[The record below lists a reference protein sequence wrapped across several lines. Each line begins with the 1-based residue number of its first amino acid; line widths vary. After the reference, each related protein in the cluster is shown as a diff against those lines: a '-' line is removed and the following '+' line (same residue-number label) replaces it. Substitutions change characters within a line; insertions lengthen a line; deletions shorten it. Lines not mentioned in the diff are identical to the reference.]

1 MLATLCWYENWLGP
15 YHPRTLS
22 LMAQV
27 GDVSRKRKNL
37 RLPARCWSASSR
49 DGDRHLGRAHEL
61 RLEAMTALRDLL
73 LAMNEFESAVRI
85 QGEILEC
92 QAERFGADHP
102 RAPGCTRKL
111 SDAVCATQIAAWRG
125 PCSSTDAASEIAPIA
140 ASALRVRTTR
150 KGEFL

>member
-1 MLATLCWYENWLGP
+1 MTLAQFKRLFAMETLAPQAAPPAELASMLATLCWYENWLGP

-27 GDVSRKRKNL
+27 GDVCSKAQEFAI
-37 RLPARCWSASSR
+37 ARPLLERVVR

-102 RAPGCTRKL
+102 RAQAARENL
-111 SDAVCATQIAAWRG
+111 ATI
-125 PCSSTDAASEIAPIA
+125 C
-140 ASALRVRTTR
+140 LRHADSGLARTM
-150 KGEFL
+150 